1 MNFFGRLFGGSKARA
16 EEKEQENVQKLQ
28 EELEWEKEE
37 GEPEKSFRLIRL
49 IRPVRKEKK
58 IKSSWRGLLYIG
70 TAFLSI
76 FIVIAGTVFFKNIQF
91 NKDFK
96 ETFYQIGSSKVETPF
111 RVIHLSDL
119 HDSAFGAENE
129 ALAKRIEELQPDLV
143 IMSGDMIEK
152 EEDKEGTVENAL
164 SLCRKLTRFV
174 PVYYIYGNNET
185 MYSFGIHME
194 LEEIDKYL
202 GCSEGNRDVELF
214 RQKQDQ
220 MLLEKLEAAGVNVH
234 WNEID
239 SIEVKGDP
247 TDIFSVFQQKQ
258 DQTLLEKLE
267 VAGVHVLWNE
277 IESIEVRGNPVDIFG
292 VLTSNVSAFWQYS
305 EEQYNQFN
313 EVNPE
318 HFKLMTV
325 HEPYIFEVLKQRKW
339 ADLVLCGHTH
349 GGGIRVPEVGGLYER
364 KNGWFP
370 ERKSNTYISGKYE
383 ISGSPLIVSNGIG
396 NESYLR
402 INNQPELV
410 IIDVEHF

>member
-1 MNFFGRLFGGSKARA
+1 MGYSKIRKENAMNFFERLFGGSKTRE
-16 EEKEQENVQKLQ
+16 EEKNQENVQKLQ

-37 GEPEKSFRLIRL
+37 GEPEKSSRPIK
-49 IRPVRKEKK
+49 PVRKEKK
-58 IKSSWRGLLYIG
+58 IKSIWRGLLYIG

-76 FIVIAGTVFFKNIQF
+76 FVVIAGTVFFKNIQF
-91 NKDFK
+91 NQDFK
-96 ETFYQIGSSKVETPF
+96 ETFYQIGSSKVETSF

-129 ALAKRIEELQPDLV
+129 ALAKRIEELKPDLV

-220 MLLEKLEAAGVNVH
+220 TLLEKLEATGVHVL

-239 SIEVKGDP
+239 SIEVKG
-247 TDIFSVFQQKQ
+247 
-258 DQTLLEKLE
+258 
-267 VAGVHVLWNE
+267 
-277 IESIEVRGNPVDIFG
+277 NPIDIFG

-349 GGGIRVPEVGGLYER
+349 GGGIRVPEIGGLYER